1 MGAAQRLIAIRRA
14 SSAAAADRLLVHAY
28 ARCRVR
34 DRSHYP
40 TEPPPGSHHDHARPA
55 LSSLRKPVVAAQPI
69 PALRTRALLRHRTLG
84 ICQPPLR
91 SSPTGNGRHLADGRR
106 TGRLFLSEGHYAP
119 IASTLAS
126 LAAHLD
132 PGAGPGVAVDLAGG
146 TGYYLCALLD
156 SITSRPG
163 ICLDLSKPAPR
174 RAARTH
180 PRVTAVGADVWR
192 RLPLAD
198 GSAAIVLSVFG
209 PRNTEEIMRV
219 LARDGIILLVTP
231 AVQHLHEVIGDLG
244 MLSVDAAKPQRL
256 AASLAG
262 LDRVS
267 EQTLTYRVALRHPD
281 LSNLVAMG
289 PSAHH
294 MTAVDL
300 AHRVAA
306 LPSSLPV
313 TVSVR
318 VAAYRAAVQ

>member
-1 MGAAQRLIAIRRA
+1 M
-14 SSAAAADRLLVHAY
+14 
-28 ARCRVR
+28 
-34 DRSHYP
+34 
-40 TEPPPGSHHDHARPA
+40 
-55 LSSLRKPVVAAQPI
+55 
-69 PALRTRALLRHRTLG
+69 
-84 ICQPPLR
+84 
-91 SSPTGNGRHLADGRR
+91 
-106 TGRLFLSEGHYAP
+106 
-119 IASTLAS
+119 
-126 LAAHLD
+126 
-132 PGAGPGVAVDLAGG
+132 
-146 TGYYLCALLD
+146 
-156 SITSRPG
+156 
-163 ICLDLSKPAPR
+163 
-174 RAARTH
+174 
-180 PRVTAVGADVWR
+180 WR